1 MSKEIDTSVEVMEGE
16 ALSGAAQCDKGA
28 PTPTETKPLPQGMA
42 AKPVEQKSPA
52 EWAYQRLILYIRNFE
67 ESLNAE
73 EEAAFGFAGSDAGLI
88 RIEGLGFFAPDLISF
103 TGRDI
108 QGHRTT
114 LIQHVSQ
121 LNVAL
126 RAVPKFTQDAPPI
139 RVGFALA
146 EALDGEI
153 EESAPAT

>member
-1 MSKEIDTSVEVMEGE
+1 
-16 ALSGAAQCDKGA
+16 
-28 PTPTETKPLPQGMA
+28 MA